1 MENIILF
8 IGMLAIPCIAFTAI
22 SIAFGNHRDTNIKKK
37 LSGFEVARKI
47 LDDNDLKDMYI
58 VEVKGNLND
67 HYDYNQKV
75 IRLSSDVYNG
85 EGISS
90 AILAAKV
97 CSYAIQ
103 DKDNN
108 SFMKFRFVLNPLVT
122 FDVYVGYILFVIGL
136 CLQDFGMI
144 RVAALLLLIAIM
156 FHLITLPVEFEAT
169 KVAKV
174 NLDKS
179 NILSGEEIEKGS
191 NLFRVVPYTFVMTV
205 LTCISNLIN
214 EIIYNLNRKG

>member
-8 IGMLAIPCIAFTAI
+8 IGMLALPSIAFTMI
-22 SIAFGNHRDTNIKKK
+22 SIAFGNHCEKIIKKK

-67 HYDYNQKV
+67 HYDYNQNV

-85 EGISS
+85 ESISS
-90 AILAAKV
+90 AIIAAKV

-108 SFMKFRFVLNPLVT
+108 SFMRFRSVVNPLAT
-122 FDVYVGYILFVIGL
+122 FAVYIGYILFIIGL

-144 RVAALLLLIAIM
+144 KIAALLLLISIV
-156 FHLITLPVEFEAT
+156 FHLVTLPVEFDAT
-169 KVAKV
+169 KKAKA

-179 NILSGEEIEKGS
+179 DILNKNEIEEGS
-191 NLFRVVPYTFVMTV
+191 DLFRAIPFMFVMTV

-214 EIIYNLNRKG
+214 EIIYNLKRKG